1 MAAVTVAQTPMYFNS
16 NVVTGN
22 NTFPFANI
30 STTRKVQWCI
40 PPGSLGSVGAGNNIT
55 VVYFL
60 SGNNS
65 NQTYPIINIKL
76 KTGTSAGLTGG
87 GVFETGMT
95 TVYSGVNVN
104 VASTTGAWVGYTLTT
119 PFLYDPSFPLFVEA
133 EHNATSGSGQYICQ
147 STFTYAGNGRQYGDY
162 NQASYSGAG
171 GQQLHFGIDVIPAVP
186 CTGTPSANSLV
197 TTQTLVCP
205 NSGQTVLNLAN
216 TYTMGGYTYTWQ
228 TSPNSVGPWTTLSG
242 SSNSSLLTPTLNA
255 NTYFQVIAT
264 CSNAV
269 GNMTTPAI
277 QVQVAATTTNSVPYL
292 EDFEGLIK
300 AGDLPN
306 CSWIRSGATAQ
317 TYTSSNTLG
326 RTPYSGT
333 KFASFYY
340 NPGATNYFYS
350 NGVYLE
356 AGITYSASIWY
367 QTEYYG
373 YNNWTDLSI
382 LYGTTQSPTGLVS
395 IASTNGPAISNVY
408 KSLSDTF
415 QVGTSGLYY
424 IAVRGTGNTS
434 SSAQYLTWDDLSI
447 TAPCSLNDP
456 TVSVTANATTV
467 CQGQVV
473 NLTATGADSYAWS
486 TGDNSAS
493 TNPVASAPG
502 LNTYTVL
509 GTRLLSGCTVT
520 ITQNIFVNPTPEV
533 NIYSSSPDVCSG
545 SQAKLTAFG
554 ASTYTWSTGANSPA
568 LTVYPTGNISYTVLG
583 SNALGCVGTAV
594 YSLNVFPLPTVA
606 ASADRQSI
614 CKGES
619 VTLTGTGATSYSWIS
634 PTQFLLTGNP
644 VTVAPTVTGSYTMSG
659 MDANGCVSTM
669 QLPVG
674 VDACTGISA
683 FDAEDDV
690 KIFPNPTNGEFTIAL
705 GNTAAESIIVTD
717 ITGRVIFTAG
727 ATGENLKI
735 NLENSANGIY
745 YVKIRSAENVGVM
758 KLVKE

>member
-1 MAAVTVAQTPMYFNS
+1 MGQTPQYFNL
-16 NVVTGN
+16 NTGGGN
-22 NTFPFANI
+22 NSFPFNSA
-30 STTRKVQWCI
+30 TTGKVQWMI
-40 PPGSLGSVGAGNNIT
+40 PANSLGSVGPGNNIT
-55 VVYFL
+55 VVYFQA
-60 SGNNS
+60 SNNS
-65 NQTYPIINIKL
+65 NQTYPTLNIRL
-76 KTGTSAGLTGG
+76 KTGTSAGLVGAG
-87 GVFETGMT
+87 SQFETGMT
-95 TVYSGVNVN
+95 TVYSGNNVN
-104 VASTTGAWVGYTLTT
+104 VISTTGGWVSFTLTT
-119 PFLYDPSFPLFVEA
+119 PFLYDPSFPLLIEG
-133 EHNATSGSGQYICQ
+133 EQNATSGTGFWVTQG
-147 STFTYAGNGRQYGDY
+147 THPGPGNGRQYGGY
-162 NQASYSGAG
+162 NQASFTGSGA
-171 GQQLHFGIDVIPAVP
+171 QLLYFGIDVIPAVP
-186 CTGTPSANSLV
+186 CNAAPASNSLV
-197 TTQTLVCP
+197 TTQTMVCP
-205 NSGQTVLNLAN
+205 NSGMTLLTLAN
-216 TYTMGGYTYTWQ
+216 SYTMGGYTYTWQ

-242 SSNSSLLTPTLNA
+242 AGNSSLLTPTMNA
-255 NTYFQVIAT
+255 NAYFQAIAT
-264 CSNAV
+264 CTNAV

-277 QVQVAATTTNSVPYL
+277 QVQVAATTTNSVPYV

-300 AGDLPN
+300 AGELPN

-326 RTPYSGT
+326 RTPHSGT

-340 NPGATNYFYS
+340 SPGATNYFYS

-382 LYGTTQSPTGLVS
+382 LFGTTQSPIGLVP

-415 QVGTSGLYY
+415 QVGTSGMYY

-473 NLTATGADSYAWS
+473 NLTAMGADTYTWS
-486 TGDNSAS
+486 TGDNSS
-493 TNPVASAPG
+493 GTNPVASAPG

-520 ITQNIFVNPTPEV
+520 ITQNIFVNPTPEI
-533 NIYSSSPDVCSG
+533 NIYSNNSNVCSG

-554 ASTYTWSTGANSPA
+554 ASTYTWSTGANSA
-568 LTVYPTGNISYTVLG
+568 VLTVFPPGNITYTVLG
-583 SNALGCVGTAV
+583 SNALGCVGSAV
-594 YSLNVFPLPTVA
+594 YSLNVLPLPVVN

-619 VTLTGTGATSYSWIS
+619 ITLTGTGATTYSWVS
-634 PTQFLLTGNP
+634 SSQFLLTGNP
-644 VTVAPTVTGSYTMSG
+644 ITVAPSVTGSFTMTG
-659 MDANGCVSTM
+659 MDVNGCASAV
-669 QLPVG
+669 QVPIG
-674 VDACTGISA
+674 VDACTGIGA
-683 FDAEDDV
+683 FDAEDGV
-690 KIFPNPTNGEFTIAL
+690 KVFPNPTNSEFTIAFGSIL
-705 GNTAAESIIVTD
+705 AESVTITD
-717 ITGRVIFTAG
+717 ITGRVIYTAG
-727 ATGENLKI
+727 ATSESLKI

-745 YVKIRSAENVGVM
+745 YIRIRTVESVQVM
-758 KLVKE
+758 RLVKE